1 MDQSKTKFIRQSLI
15 FMVNESI
22 YVVWI
27 KKILRNDVNKSNIV
41 EHIEGNIIAGEWT
54 KVIYSNKSLSGNPS
68 AENPLSFGTLCI
80 ETRLTEC
87 MFGEV
92 AQQNVH
98 IISPN

>member
-1 MDQSKTKFIRQSLI
+1 M
-15 FMVNESI
+15 NESCI
-22 YVVWI
+22 YI
-27 KKILRNDVNKSNIV
+27 YILLLVN
-41 EHIEGNIIAGEWT
+41 
-54 KVIYSNKSLSGNPS
+54 IYSNKSLSGNPS